1 MFFYRLRSWNINLN
15 LVHQVCQRVPA
26 IVGYPYH
33 PALVNDVGR
42 GVAVHESFNSYV
54 AQVVEVTVKNGQIQV
69 DRVVCAVDCGVAV
82 NPDIIT
88 AQMQGGIGF
97 GLSPALMSEI
107 TLQDGAVVQSNFHD
121 YLVLRETQMPEIEVH
136 IVPSAEA
143 PTGVGEPGTPPIA
156 PAVANAVF
164 AATGKRLYDLPM
176 KLS

>member
-1 MFFYRLRSWNINLN
+1 M
-15 LVHQVCQRVPA
+15 
-26 IVGYPYH
+26 
-33 PALVNDVGR
+33 
-42 GVAVHESFNSYV
+42 
-54 AQVVEVTVKNGQIQV
+54 TVKNGQIQV